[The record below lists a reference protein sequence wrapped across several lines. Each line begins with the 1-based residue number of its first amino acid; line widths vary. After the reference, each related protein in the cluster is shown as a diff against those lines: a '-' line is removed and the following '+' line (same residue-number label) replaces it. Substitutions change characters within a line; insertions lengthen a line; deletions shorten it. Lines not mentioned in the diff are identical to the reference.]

1 MAKYYGSIGF
11 AKQEETRPGV
21 WKEMITERKYFGEE
35 VRNFRRLQP
44 SGNVNDNINISV
56 TLSVV
61 SDPYAN
67 EHMYDMRYATYQG
80 AKWKITD
87 VEPQYPRLILT
98 LGGLYN
104 G

>member
-11 AKQEETRPGV
+11 AKQEEIRPGV
-21 WKEMITERKYFGEE
+21 WKEINTERSYYGEE
-35 VRNFRRLQP
+35 VRNFRKLQP

-56 TLSVV
+56 TLSIV

>member
-11 AKQEETRPGV
+11 ASQEEIRPGV
-21 WKEMITERKYFGEE
+21 WEEINTERPYFGEE
-35 VRNFRRLQP
+35 VRNFRKLQS
-44 SGNVNDNINISV
+44 SGNVNDNINLSI
-56 TLSVV
+56 TLSIV

-67 EHMYDMRYATYQG
+67 WHINDMRYATYQG

-87 VEPQYPRLILT
+87 VEPQYPRLQLT